1 MKTSPLKH
9 RFGFTLIE
17 LMVVISIIGILSAIV
32 YASFGTSRKIARD
45 DIRKTDLKNL
55 QVAIELYKAQN
66 GHYPDGCK
74 GNNAWSG
81 GTNGSFACAGGA
93 DYIVGLVP
101 DYIAVLPKDPNPATT
116 GNYGYVYRSYGGLGT
131 AREYKLAAYNSVE
144 YNFIKSYDDD
154 FARCPSSALGS
165 TECPA
170 TTTAWPGTATL
181 PKTYAVYKGSTA
193 AGL

>member
-1 MKTSPLKH
+1 MKKDISPTRSRL
-9 RFGFTLIE
+9 GFTLVE

-32 YASFGTSRKIARD
+32 YANFGTSRKIARD

-81 GTNGSFACAGGA
+81 GTNGTFACSAGT

-101 DYIAVLPKDPNPATT
+101 DFIAALPKDPNSATT
-116 GNYGYVYRSYGGLGT
+116 GNGGYLYRSSGGLGT
-131 AREYKLAAYNSVE
+131 ANEYKILAFTTVE
-144 YNFIKSYDDD
+144 NNLITSYDDD
-154 FARCPSSALGS
+154 FARCPAPKSGS
-165 TECPA
+165 TYCPDA
-170 TTTAWPGTATL
+170 PGTPDT
-181 PKTYAVYKGSTA
+181 KSYAVYKGPTA
-193 AGL
+193 ATW